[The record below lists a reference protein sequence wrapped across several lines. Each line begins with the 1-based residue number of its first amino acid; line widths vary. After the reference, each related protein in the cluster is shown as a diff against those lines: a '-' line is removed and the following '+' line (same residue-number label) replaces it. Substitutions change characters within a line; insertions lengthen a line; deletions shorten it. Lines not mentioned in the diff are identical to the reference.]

1 MILSGPSGPPPALP
15 EPSKLSATIVDELTK
30 RLLTSLRYKTTWPSD
45 QDRTEARRWLEPA
58 RFRARRALAPAEPE
72 HIIKAIETLADT
84 LQTGTPEQNGQLV
97 YIGLLQQVPYL
108 ALRVGCVELLKT
120 FAYPRLPYPA
130 EILAACG
137 PAHAELQF
145 WAQSVDRAI
154 ALLEKPS

>member
-1 MILSGPSGPPPALP
+1 M
-15 EPSKLSATIVDELTK
+15 
-30 RLLTSLRYKTTWPSD
+30 
-45 QDRTEARRWLEPA
+45 DRTEARRWLEPA
-58 RFRARRALAPAEPE
+58 RFRARRALAPAEPDD
-72 HIIKAIETLADT
+72 ITKALEALADT
-84 LQTGTPEQNGQLV
+84 LQTGMPENHGQLM

-108 ALRVGCVELLKT
+108 ALRIGIVELLKT
-120 FAYPRLPYPA
+120 FVYPRLPYPA